1 MATILK
7 DIILRATNDRFIR
20 RYRHSHRRGI
30 NMKISISAR
39 KPWQIPISD
48 WLTFMK
54 SHAKVHS
61 NFEFDDEDIDY
72 VFGQTEETTP
82 LWGGRVADEMNLT
95 RVDIYHL
102 YDKNI
107 GLKPTLSAKVITDKS
122 YQETKFLLN
131 QYHRE
136 GNALVVGTDKLAER
150 IKNDYPKYQIE
161 ASAVFDI
168 TTKKKLE
175 QKIKT
180 NLYDT
185 IVLPIGMNDDLEFL
199 KEIKNKDQIRLFM
212 NAECS
217 YTCPKKVC
225 YGSMT
230 RINQGKVE
238 MDDMKCSHYD
248 LNLPRTKYDDSVD
261 WNNFYFDKSIYDN
274 IGFSNYKL
282 VPAFANSQRTN
293 IMYKNPLEVD
303 FALG

>member
-1 MATILK
+1 
-7 DIILRATNDRFIR
+7 
-20 RYRHSHRRGI
+20 
-30 NMKISISAR
+30 
-39 KPWQIPISD
+39 
-48 WLTFMK
+48 MK
-54 SHAKVHS
+54 SHAKIHS
-61 NFEFDDEDIDY
+61 NFEFNDEDIDY
-72 VFGQTEETTP
+72 VFGQTEERTA
-82 LWGGRVADEMNLT
+82 LWGGRVADEFNLT
-95 RVDIYHL
+95 RPDIYHL

-107 GLKPTLSAKVITDKS
+107 GLKPTLSAKVITDDS

-136 GNALVVGTDKLAER
+136 GNAIVVGTDKLAER
-150 IKNDYPKYQIE
+150 IKNDYPDYKLE

-168 TTKKKLE
+168 TTKEKLE

-185 IVLPIGMNDDLEFL
+185 IVLPICMNDDLEFL
-199 KEIKNKDQIRLFM
+199 KDIKNKDQIRLFM

-238 MDDMKCSHYD
+238 PDDMKCSHYD

-261 WNNFYFDKSIYDN
+261 WNNFYFDKSVYDN
-274 IGFSNYKL
+274 LGYNNYKL
-282 VPAFANSQRTN
+282 VPSFANSQRTN
-293 IMYKNPLEVD
+293 IMYKNPLEVE